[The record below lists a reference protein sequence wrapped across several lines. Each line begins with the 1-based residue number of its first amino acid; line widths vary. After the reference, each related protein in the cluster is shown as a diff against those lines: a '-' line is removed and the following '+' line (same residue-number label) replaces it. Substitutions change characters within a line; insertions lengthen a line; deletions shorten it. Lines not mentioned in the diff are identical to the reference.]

1 MITFVDTNVLL
12 DVFLPDP
19 KWGQKSKIRLEQAF
33 DQGSLILNEI
43 IYSELTPQFSSK
55 ALLDDALK
63 ILSIRIVSLDLK
75 AAYNAGRIWKDYRKA
90 GGRRNRIL
98 AGFFNRCSCRNTG
111 GSAPDKRSR
120 LLQKILFE
128 SSYHLLNPII
138 YIASLPFLV
147 GYRSLAG

>member
-33 DQGSLILNEI
+33 NQGSLILNEI
-43 IYSELTPQFSSK
+43 VYSELTPQFSSK

-63 ILSIRIVSLDLK
+63 VLSIRIVSLDIK

-98 AGFFNRCSCRNTG
+98 ADFLIGAHAEIHADQLLTRDRGFYKKYFS
-111 GSAPDKRSR
+111 D
-120 LLQKILFE
+120 L
-128 SSYHLLNPII
+128 HII
-138 YIASLPFLV
+138 Y
-147 GYRSLAG
+147 

>member
-33 DQGSLILNEI
+33 NQGSLILNEI

-63 ILSIRIVSLDLK
+63 VLSIRIVSLDLK
-75 AAYNAGRIWKDYRKA
+75 TAYNAGRIWQDYRKA
-90 GGRRNRIL
+90 GGKRNRIL
-98 AGFFNRCSCRNTG
+98 ADFLIGAHAAIQADQLLTRDRGFYKKYFS
-111 GSAPDKRSR
+111 D
-120 LLQKILFE
+120 L
-128 SSYHLLNPII
+128 HII
-138 YIASLPFLV
+138 Y
-147 GYRSLAG
+147 

>member
-33 DQGSLILNEI
+33 NQGSLILNEI

-63 ILSIRIVSLDLK
+63 VLSIRIISLDIE

-98 AGFFNRCSCRNTG
+98 ADFLIGAHAEIQADQLLTRDRGFYKKYFS
-111 GSAPDKRSR
+111 D
-120 LLQKILFE
+120 L
-128 SSYHLLNPII
+128 HII
-138 YIASLPFLV
+138 Y
-147 GYRSLAG
+147 

>member
-33 DQGSLILNEI
+33 NHGSLILNEI

-63 ILSIRIVSLDLK
+63 VLSIRIVSLDLK

-98 AGFFNRCSCRNTG
+98 ADFLIGAHAKIEADQLLTRDRGFYKKYFS
-111 GSAPDKRSR
+111 D
-120 LLQKILFE
+120 L
-128 SSYHLLNPII
+128 HII
-138 YIASLPFLV
+138 Y
-147 GYRSLAG
+147 

>member
-33 DQGSLILNEI
+33 NQGSLILNEI

-63 ILSIRIVSLDLK
+63 VLSIRIVSLDLK
-75 AAYNAGRIWKDYRKA
+75 TAYNAGRIWKDYRKA

-98 AGFFNRCSCRNTG
+98 ADFLIGAHAAIQADQLLTRDRGFYKKYFS
-111 GSAPDKRSR
+111 D
-120 LLQKILFE
+120 L
-128 SSYHLLNPII
+128 HII
-138 YIASLPFLV
+138 Y
-147 GYRSLAG
+147 